1 MLIGIARNLSKSL
14 FVLYYDDFIDEMIMV
29 MMIMAMM
36 MMIMIMIM
44 MIMIGDLL
52 VIVGG
57 HR

>member
-14 FVLYYDDFIDEMIMV
+14 FVLYYDDFIDEMIM
-29 MMIMAMM
+29 M